1 MLKKASWTYWRTG
14 PLKQVLS
21 FSPAIVVLMLG
32 TNDAKSKNWGPFHAE
47 FPLDYKAM
55 IDELNTISTH
65 PKVYL
70 MVPPPLYVDGIGASP
85 NVLLHTAWLRYM

>member
-1 MLKKASWTYWRTG
+1 
-14 PLKQVLS
+14 
-21 FSPAIVVLMLG
+21 
-32 TNDAKSKNWGPFHAE
+32 
-47 FPLDYKAM
+47 M